1 MQQAEVQLIDVAP
14 RDGLQNE
21 KVDVGTATKLELVD
35 RLVAA
40 GLRRVEI
47 ASFVNPKKVPRM
59 ADAEAV
65 CAGVPA
71 NPDVR
76 YSGLALNLAG
86 YQRAVA
92 TGRLQ
97 EVCMVVCVSDTF
109 GQRNQGQTV
118 AQGIEVV
125 SEITRA
131 ARRDGIA
138 SAITLTVAFGC
149 PFEGEIAVSKV
160 AGIAEAIAPA
170 GPTEIVLADTIGVA
184 VPSQI
189 RATIAAVRERIG
201 DAIPL
206 RGHFHN
212 TRNTAV
218 ANVFAAY
225 EAGVRRFDASV
236 GGIGGCPFA
245 PAATGNVAT
254 EDLAYLFQRMGVS
267 TGVDLAQLNEV
278 AKWMGE
284 QLGRQLPGAVSR
296 AGLFPPQG

>member
-1 MQQAEVQLIDVAP
+1 
-14 RDGLQNE
+14 LQNE
-21 KVDVGTATKLELVD
+21 SVDVGTATKLVLVE
-35 RLVAA
+35 RLIAA
-40 GLRRVEI
+40 GLRRIEI

-65 CAGVPA
+65 CAAVPA
-71 NPDVR
+71 NPGVR
-76 YSGLALNLAG
+76 YSGLALNVAG
-86 YQRAVA
+86 FQRAAA
-92 TGRLQ
+92 TARLQ
-97 EVCMVVCVSDTF
+97 EVCMVVCASDTF

-118 AQGIEVV
+118 EQGIEVV
-125 SEITRA
+125 SEITRQARA
-131 ARRDGIA
+131 AGIA
-138 SAITLTVAFGC
+138 SAVTITVAFGC

-160 AGIAEAIAPA
+160 ADIAEAVAKA
-170 GPTEIVLADTIGVA
+170 GPDEIVLADTIGVA

-189 RATIAAVRERIG
+189 RAVIAAVRERIG

-218 ANVFAAY
+218 ANVAAAY

-254 EDLAYLFQRMGVS
+254 EDLVYLFERMGVS

-296 AGLFPPQG
+296 AGIFPPKAA